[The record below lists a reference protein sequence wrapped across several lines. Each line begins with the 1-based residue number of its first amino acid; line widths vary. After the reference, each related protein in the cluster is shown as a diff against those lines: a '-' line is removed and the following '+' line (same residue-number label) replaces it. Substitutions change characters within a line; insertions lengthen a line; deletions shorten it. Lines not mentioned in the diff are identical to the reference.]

1 MAGGSDNQ
9 QAKAEDEPVGSVK
22 NATPSPAES
31 EQTMLQKLLQQ
42 QQQQQQ
48 SAQQSAVMT
57 AMMEQL
63 THMNANKDKGD
74 VAGSS
79 VQTKGDKEL
88 ARRQKLLYVPY
99 GEGSPTRTA
108 TLEARMPQL
117 YHLYGDKTFASFN
130 KKASSFLKYEQLV
143 LGPALA
149 YLYDAVQFS
158 DDTLELLESQ
168 DKVAVSTQ
176 EIEQRVYE
184 TQNTMMGAYT
194 LLAHRYSM
202 VQLRTG
208 PDGDAATHGGP
219 EPLKAKLAF
228 MEEKPGRGSGKAQT
242 GLAMGLAP
250 GFNAPGTVLPSSN
263 VLFGARAEGADS
275 TIESAVEEGSLACGG
290 RQFRGSNPWRIAY
303 DFRWT
308 NAFRRQSRC
317 KMETLKKPH
326 RLAKQND
333 WCFSFDP
340 KDGYHYA
347 GIDPDFQKCMQF
359 DAQGELYQCSA
370 LPFRWN
376 DSQRIFVKFMK
387 VLVEV
392 LRSYAFSS
400 VYLAAPAAWLYL
412 RKLHFVLAKKRNWG
426 AKRIWECRPR
436 AKLHPDSSLYA
447 WGGGLSL
454 KLEARGFWCDE
465 LRQLHITHLELETV
479 FKTAQAFHR
488 ELRGKVVPLYCG
500 NQAVVARLA
509 HFTRRNP
516 DLMRRMRRLWS
527 LVDFNDIELQ
537 ARYFCSKANEWA
549 DRLSRDTDSDDWKL
563 NRSWFDWAQTEW
575 GEPTVDRFAA
585 EISAQLPRFR
595 ELEVITEEVV
605 IMPRGR
611 DLFAPNKLG
620 RAAASQPVPAKGAFL
635 EVFWPL
641 DDDWYKGTVTEVSD
655 TGQHHIRYGD
665 GNNEWLQLSEELAHP
680 EQQQEA
686 EEDND
691 VAPVKEWTSAL
702 RERWRGEGR
711 ERLLASEET
720 ARVYLAMLLDR
731 GGIQAT
737 SLQPYMG
744 WPDSAKGRSVT
755 RAVKGMARL
764 REAASEATG
773 VTVTERTW
781 LPAKHVRTVHDAEL
795 TLELK
800 DSD

>member
-1 MAGGSDNQ
+1 
-9 QAKAEDEPVGSVK
+9 
-22 NATPSPAES
+22 
-31 EQTMLQKLLQQ
+31 MLQKLLQQ

-228 MEEKPGRGSGKAQT
+228 MEEKVCSNSDSFLGKPTFSQWLHEEGSGGVITELVAQTRRSQSNQPGRGSGKAQT

-387 VLVEV
+387 C
-392 LRSYAFSS
+392 
-400 VYLAAPAAWLYL
+400 
-412 RKLHFVLAKKRNWG
+412 KCNG
-426 AKRIWECRPR
+426 QRIWECRPR

-585 EISAQLPRFR
+585 EISAQLPSHVSHPGTPVNVYVQAR
-595 ELEVITEEVV
+595 
-605 IMPRGR
+605 
-611 DLFAPNKLG
+611 